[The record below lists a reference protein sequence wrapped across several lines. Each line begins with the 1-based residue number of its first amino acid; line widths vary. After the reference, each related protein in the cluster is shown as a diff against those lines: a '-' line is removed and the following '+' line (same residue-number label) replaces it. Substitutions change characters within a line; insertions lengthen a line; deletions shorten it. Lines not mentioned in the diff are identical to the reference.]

1 MTNFNDIQFKPHPH
15 GLGIQGSLT
24 LKKFKKEIL
33 LSVVAG
39 QGLYSLPREKHL
51 SPDDFQKFEIALL
64 DEGGFCTQDFI
75 EDAGDDVIGWQTRDD
90 INNIIKLILNK

>member
-1 MTNFNDIQFKPHPH
+1 MTNFNDIQFKRHSL
-15 GLGIQGSLT
+15 GLGVQGSLT

-39 QGLYSLPREKHL
+39 EGLYSSPREKHF
-51 SPDDFQKFEIALL
+51 SPDDFQEFEIALF

-75 EDAGDDVIGWQTRDD
+75 EDINDDVLGWQTRED
-90 INNIIKLILNK
+90 INNLIETILNK